1 MKKINSLGLG
11 ESENTE
17 NPEEIL
23 TPAEGDNVPSEEPE
37 TPEEPE
43 ENIAIIC
50 DGFTVDDL
58 VNHYMFGI
66 DLSDNEGNPLP
77 QSLFAAYL
85 NSAIQYAEGIF
96 DICLTKKEI
105 AEEWHDYEMSDY
117 QNWGFIQL
125 FKKPVQSVQSLELM
139 YGSRPSFAVPND
151 WLKIDKLGGKL
162 QLFPSSGS
170 TNALIIT
177 QGGAIFGL
185 HNRFQYAPQMWRVS
199 YTAGM
204 DADEIP
210 AHLKELIYKRAT
222 MGVLNVWGDLIIGAG
237 IANQSVSIDGISQS
251 IGTTQ
256 SAMFGGASARVEEY
270 RKDIENL
277 IPIIRQQFASMRMVV
292 L

>member
-1 MKKINSLGLG
+1 MKKLNSLTLD
-11 ESENTE
+11 EQIPDTPVDNVEETTPEE
-17 NPEEIL
+17 NPETETENKENLKIDC
-23 TPAEGDNVPSEEPE
+23 EGF
-37 TPEEPE
+37 
-43 ENIAIIC
+43 NIA
-50 DGFTVDDL
+50 DL
-58 VNHYMFGI
+58 KNHYMFGI

-77 QSLFAAYL
+77 ESLFASYL
-85 NSAIQYAEGIF
+85 NSAIQFAEGIF
-96 DICLTKKEI
+96 DICLTKRVI
-105 AEEWHDYEMSDY
+105 DEEWHDYEISDY
-117 QNWGFIQL
+117 QNWGYIQL

-139 YGSRPSFAVPND
+139 YGTRPSFAVPND
-151 WLKIDKLGGKL
+151 WLKIDKIGGKL

-170 TNALIIT
+170 TNALIIS

-185 HNRFQYAPQMWRVS
+185 HNRFAYAPQMWKVS

-204 DADEIP
+204 NEEDIP

-270 RKDIENL
+270 RKDIETL
-277 IPIIRQQFASMRMVV
+277 IPVIRQQFASMRMVV